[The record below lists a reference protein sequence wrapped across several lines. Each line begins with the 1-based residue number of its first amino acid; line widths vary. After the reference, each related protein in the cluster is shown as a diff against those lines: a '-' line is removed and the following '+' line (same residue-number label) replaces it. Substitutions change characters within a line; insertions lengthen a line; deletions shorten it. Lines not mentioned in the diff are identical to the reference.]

1 MMQETD
7 LPHDVPEMQGISKG
21 TGLSWEQEWA
31 PHKVGG
37 KAEYMGT
44 DVNW

>member
-7 LPHDVPEMQGISKG
+7 LPHDALEMQRISKG

-31 PHKVGG
+31 IHNTGG
-37 KAEYMGT
+37 KAEYMGA
-44 DVNW
+44 DVSW